1 MLETNL
7 ASLELDNPVLSASGT
22 FGSGWEGRQFSDL
35 DEVGGL
41 VSKTV
46 TLKPRPGN
54 PPPRIHETPSGML
67 NAIGLENKGADAFLR
82 DALPRM
88 QELAASGRKGGKHGP
103 RVIVNLGGSTDELV
117 ELTKRFCKAGVDGLE
132 INLSCPN
139 VAHGTR
145 SSTDPALTEDVI
157 AAVKAVSTVPVFAK
171 LTPNITDVV
180 PIAAAAQ
187 RGGADAVTLINTLVG
202 MAVDWRRQKPVLGNT
217 TGGLSGP
224 AIKPVALRIVYQVRA
239 ALPDLPILAVGGAH
253 SAECVLEFVCAGASA
268 VQFGTSLFT
277 DPTLMVRVVN
287 DLRDRLREASTSLRE
302 LRSAMHAGTPVG
314 SAVGSSGSASG
325 SATGSATGG
334 STGGAVR

>member
-1 MLETNL
+1 MTVLETNL

-35 DEVGGL
+35 GMVGGL

-54 PPPRIHETPSGML
+54 PPPRIFETPMGML
-67 NAIGLENKGADAFLR
+67 NAIGLENKGADVFLR
-82 DALPRM
+82 DSLPRM
-88 QELAASGRKGGKHGP
+88 QELAASGRKDGKRGP
-103 RVIVNLGGSTDELV
+103 RVIVNLGGSSDELV
-117 ELTKRFCKAGVDGLE
+117 ELTKRFCAAGVDALE

-145 SSTDPALTEDVI
+145 SSTDPALTEQVI
-157 AAVKAVSTVPVFAK
+157 AAVKAVATVPVFAK

-202 MAVDWRRQKPVLGNT
+202 MAVDWRRKKPVLGNI

-253 SAECVLEFVCAGASA
+253 SAECVLEFICAGASA

-277 DPTLMVRVVN
+277 DPTLMVRVASE
-287 DLRDRLREASTSLRE
+287 LRDRLGQESTSIRE
-302 LRSAMHAGTPVG
+302 LRSAMHQRVQANG
-314 SAVGSSGSASG
+314 AASPEP
-325 SATGSATGG
+325 TVRKL
-334 STGGAVR
+334 GGAAR

>member
-1 MLETNL
+1 LD
-7 ASLELDNPVLSASGT
+7 LDNPVLSASGT

-35 DEVGGL
+35 SMVGGL

-54 PPPRIHETPSGML
+54 PPPRILETPAGML

-88 QELAASGRKGGKHGP
+88 HELAEAGRREGRRGP
-103 RVIVNLGGSTDELV
+103 RVVVNLGGSTEELV
-117 ELTKRFCKAGVDGLE
+117 ELTRRFCAAGVDALE

-145 SSTDPALTEDVI
+145 SSTDPALTEEVL
-157 AAVKAVSTVPVFAK
+157 AAVKAASSVPVFAK

-187 RGGADAVTLINTLVG
+187 RGGADGVTLINTLVG
-202 MAVDWRRQKPVLGNT
+202 MAVDWRKKKPVLGNT

-224 AIKPVALRIVYQVRA
+224 AIKPVALRIVYQVRQ
-239 ALPDLPILAVGGAH
+239 ALPTLPIIAVGGAR

-268 VQFGTSLFT
+268 VQFGTAMFT
-277 DPTLMVRVVN
+277 DPTLMPQAVA
-287 DLRDRLREASTSLRE
+287 DLREKLAGAGTTIRE
-302 LRSAMHAGTPVG
+302 LCSSMHAAGADAP
-314 SAVGSSGSASG
+314 SACSGEAG
-325 SATGSATGG
+325 
-334 STGGAVR
+334 R